1 MTVQPIAFFY
11 HWPCPLSFQNV
22 ESKKKNDGSL
32 LPPPHGHAD
41 LTHSTSCWL
50 LQTKWFWNRL
60 YFFSRQ
66 LAVVPVYYTNILIVQ
81 TGVLPKK
88 NEKMS
93 LHWFL
98 GPSETTWQN
107 PFKGKIS
114 CFFFFFLL
122 FIVTILWVLTIWV
135 AAARQIGVREHPLLD
150 RAAGVTVIA
159 MSPRK
164 WRGPRD
170 INCCGNDR

>member
-81 TGVLPKK
+81 TRVLPKK

-114 CFFFFFLL
+114 CCFFFFF
-122 FIVTILWVLTIWV
+122 IVYCYYIVGADNMSGCSETNWSQRTPTT
-135 AAARQIGVREHPLLD
+135 RQSCWCDCYCH
-150 RAAGVTVIA
+150 VTQE
-159 MSPRK
+159 MTRS
-164 WRGPRD
+164 
-170 INCCGNDR
+170 